1 MRHNDKT
8 SPLSGRQERYIQPS
22 ILMGLLSKSC
32 YGYELINTIHL
43 YGFIEGQAPPGM
55 IYRHLRRLEED
66 GLVGSKWD
74 TTEPGAA
81 KRMYTITGEGR
92 QVLTI
97 WVDYMAAQAKKLQ
110 KFVAM
115 YDRIRE

>member
-1 MRHNDKT
+1 M
-8 SPLSGRQERYIQPS
+8 
-22 ILMGLLSKSC
+22 
-32 YGYELINTIHL
+32 
-43 YGFIEGQAPPGM
+43 
-55 IYRHLRRLEED
+55 
-66 GLVGSKWD
+66 GSKWD